1 MSDILN
7 TLSIPEQYRSTW
19 QSSMIEAITQPSTHL
34 SELSSTLENCT
45 GEYVKMQTIGS
56 ATMAR
61 RKQRHEK
68 IVADELKLGNR
79 RVYPA
84 AFGAALK
91 MSQDDFTF
99 KGGLPITLNTMHDAL
114 NKAAQPYPDR
124 VFLGVQY
131 DETLGNCVICPAS
144 DGSPYWNDASDG
156 VNTDT
161 HSGQPG
167 GIMGTNFAGETGT
180 LTLELPKHPY
190 IGKANATAYSE
201 YASDLSGLVLSL
213 TNVLP
218 VNYSETGTPA
228 DCGLTIEKLL
238 AARMGLLMRH
248 VINQNT
254 EVCLAITPW
263 QMMDLIKLDK
273 LQNGLYGFQ
282 ALKTGWFSSMLGIRF
297 LVTVD
302 VPIVN
307 IGTEG
312 EKKYVRACPMWVKD
326 DVCFGVWDNPQFEM
340 EKLSGYWDTIL
351 TTLQFAYG
359 AGRKREESV
368 IAIHCAE
375 DGLRKLNA

>member
-1 MSDILN
+1 
-7 TLSIPEQYRSTW
+7 
-19 QSSMIEAITQPSTHL
+19 MIEAITQPTAHL
-34 SELSSTLENCT
+34 SELATTLENCT

-99 KGGLPITLNTMHDAL
+99 KGGLPLTLNTMHDAL

-131 DETLGNCVICPAS
+131 DETLGNCTICPAS
-144 DGSPYWNDASDG
+144 DGSPYWNDATDG

-161 HSGQPG
+161 HAGQPG
-167 GIMGTNFAGETGT
+167 GIMGVNFAGDTGT
-180 LTLELPKHPY
+180 TTLELPKHPY
-190 IGKANATAYSE
+190 IGNKNATAYSE
-201 YASDLSGLVLSL
+201 YATDLSGLVLSR
-213 TNVLP
+213 TNVIP

-238 AARMGLLMRH
+238 NAKMGLLMRH
-248 VINQNT
+248 VITQNA
-254 EVCLAITPW
+254 EVCLAITPR
-263 QMMDLIKLDK
+263 QMMDLLLIDK

-282 ALKTGWFSSMLGIRF
+282 SLKTGWFSSILGIRF
-297 LVTVD
+297 LVSVD

-312 EKKYVRACPMWVKD
+312 EKKYVRACPMWVKE

-340 EKLSGYWDTIL
+340 EKLSGYWDTVL

-368 IAIHCAE
+368 LAIHCAE
-375 DGLRKLNA
+375 PELAKLNA